1 MYSGLLIILV
11 PLLLGYLL
19 PLHHKTL
26 IRFINRMLS
35 WMVYLIL
42 FFMGIS
48 LAFLDNLGSNLW
60 LIAKYA
66 SLFFVLIIGANLLA
80 LWLLE
85 KRYPWRVAHR
95 QEALPSRLHM
105 ALESLKLCGVVVG
118 GFLLGLTQWPWL
130 SNATHASEYA
140 LIWLLFLVGLQ
151 LRNSGMS
158 PTQILLNRRGMMI
171 GCVVCVSALAG
182 GALAAALLGLPIK
195 TGLAIASA
203 YGWYSLSG
211 IMLTEAFGPGDRQCR
226 LLQRPG
232 ARAVRHHDDPDA
244 DPTPSRQ
251 CVRAMRR
258 HLDGLYPARLAAQ
271 RWSRTGP
278 GRHRPRLPIE
288 PVGTGA
294 DGALLLLRPEAAHRA
309 ASTPRKYFPFA
320 N

>member
-211 IMLTEAFGPGDRQCR
+211 IMLTEAFGPVIGSAAFFNDLARELFAIMMIPTLIQHNRGSALGLCGATSMDFT
-226 LLQRPG
+226 LPVLQRSG
-232 ARAVRHHDDPDA
+232 
-244 DPTPSRQ
+244 
-251 CVRAMRR
+251 
-258 HLDGLYPARLAAQ
+258 GLELVPAAIVHGFLLSLLA
-271 RWSRTGP
+271 
-278 GRHRPRLPIE
+278 
-288 PVGTGA
+288 PVLM
-294 DGALLLLRPEAAHRA
+294 ALF
-309 ASTPRKYFPFA
+309 SS
-320 N
+320 

>member
-85 KRYPWRVAHR
+85 KRYSWRVAHR

-211 IMLTEAFGPGDRQCR
+211 IMLTEAFGPVIGSAAFFNDLARELFAIMMIPTLIQHHRGSALGLCGATSMDFT
-226 LLQRPG
+226 LPVLQRSG
-232 ARAVRHHDDPDA
+232 
-244 DPTPSRQ
+244 
-251 CVRAMRR
+251 
-258 HLDGLYPARLAAQ
+258 GLELVPAAIVHGFLLSLLA
-271 RWSRTGP
+271 
-278 GRHRPRLPIE
+278 
-288 PVGTGA
+288 PVLM
-294 DGALLLLRPEAAHRA
+294 ALF
-309 ASTPRKYFPFA
+309 SS
-320 N
+320 